1 MEIQMWAKKEAGNDL
16 TLCFKSCIYGNLLRI
31 TVTFLGNNFYII
43 NYFENCNRGNGI
55 SVNLSYSVL
64 NET

>member
-31 TVTFLGNNFYII
+31 TVTFLGITFI
-43 NYFENCNRGNGI
+43 
-55 SVNLSYSVL
+55 
-64 NET
+64 